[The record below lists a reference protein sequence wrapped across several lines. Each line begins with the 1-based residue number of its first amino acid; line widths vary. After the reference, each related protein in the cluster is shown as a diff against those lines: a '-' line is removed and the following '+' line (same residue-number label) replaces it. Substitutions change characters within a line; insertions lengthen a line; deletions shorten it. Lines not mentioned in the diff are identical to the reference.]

1 MGSPYAF
8 DPDIAQQY
16 GVDEAIMVRSF
27 QYWIEMNASNN
38 RNRHDDKTWTYNT
51 ISALKKGFPFWSEK
65 QVGRIVKSLIS
76 QGILVIGN
84 YNSHRYDRTTW
95 YAFANEEQWL
105 QATVLN
111 NSPNGKVTDSL
122 SSPNGKQVDTTQGL
136 AKPEK
141 VTTIPITKPVTNT
154 VKDKRG
160 RFTPPTITEI
170 RSFIVE
176 KQLSCEAEGFFN
188 YYESNGWMVGR
199 NKMKSWTHALHGWN
213 EREKKFNKGKFNGN
227 NKQQTSNEPNWSSTN
242 F

>member
-27 QYWIEMNASNN
+27 QYWIEMNASKN

-51 ISALKKGFPFWSEK
+51 ISELKKGFSFWSEK

-76 QGILVIGN
+76 QGILVVGN
-84 YNSHRYDRTTW
+84 YNAHRYDRTTW
-95 YAFANEEQWL
+95 YAFSNEEKWL

-122 SSPNGKQVDTTQGL
+122 SSPSGKQVDTKSGL
-136 AKPEK
+136 AKPQK
-141 VTTIPITKPVTNT
+141 VTTIPITNTVTNT
-154 VKDKRG
+154 VKEKRG

-170 RSFIVE
+170 RAFIVE
-176 KQLSCEAEGFFN
+176 KHLSCEAEGFFN

-213 EREKKFNKGKFNGN
+213 ARQPQFDKGKFNGN
-227 NKQQTSNEPNWSSTN
+227 NQQQTSEPDWSSTN

>member
-84 YNSHRYDRTTW
+84 YNAHRYDRTTW
-95 YAFANEEQWL
+95 YAFSNEEQWL

-122 SSPNGKQVDTTQGL
+122 SSPSGKQVDTKRGL

-154 VKDKRG
+154 VKEKRG
-160 RFTPPTITEI
+160 RFTPPTLEEV
-170 RSFIVE
+170 RAVIVE
-176 KQLSCEAEGFFN
+176 NQYPFMAEEFVL
-188 YYESNGWMVGR
+188 YYEQKDWMVGKT
-199 NKMKSWTHALHGWN
+199 KMKYFKKALALWN
-213 EREKKFNKGKFNGN
+213 IRERKKANGN
-227 NKQQTSNEPNWSSTN
+227 NKQQTSGELDWASTN